1 MRLTTILLYF
11 FLIISIAGQD
21 TIKVT
26 YYNLLDFPEKQ
37 QDRVDTLK
45 KILDYIKP
53 DVFVVNELTSQYG
66 GDIIKNNALNVN
78 GDTSFAS
85 AVFDDGPDTD
95 NLLFYDQSKL
105 GLYSQSKIVTTLRDI
120 NEYILYH
127 KSSDLS
133 ITNDTTFMYFYSLH
147 LKAGNTINDGI
158 RRNDEAVIFKKYLVN
173 NNLDNRI
180 FIGGDFN
187 FYDSQEQAC
196 QQILNGQGLTLLDPI
211 NQMGSWHNNDF
222 YEEYHTQ
229 STRSTTGGYA
239 GGSWGGMDDRF
250 DFIFVSEDVMDAS
263 GGVKYLEN
271 TYLAEGQDGSFFNQP
286 INMYSNTA
294 VPNDIARA
302 LFYMSDHL
310 PISLKFAVGSPIGIN
325 NLDKQEIQFVYNPIK
340 KRLNINC
347 DEKELEFTVYDIRG
361 SKIISKIGNYKT
373 DFFLDLGSAK
383 KGFYIISCALNGEII
398 THKFVIY

>member
-1 MRLTTILLYF
+1 MRLVTIILFCFSLMSV
-11 FLIISIAGQD
+11 IGQD

-26 YYNLLDFPEKQ
+26 YYNLLDFPERQ
-37 QDRVDTLK
+37 EDRVDTLK
-45 KILDYIKP
+45 KILDYIQP
-53 DVFVVNELTSQYG
+53 DVFVVNELTSQHG
-66 GDIIKNNALNVN
+66 GDIIKNIALNVN

-95 NLLFYDQSKL
+95 NLLFYDQTKL
-105 GLYSQSKIVTTLRDI
+105 GFYSQNKIVTTLRDI

-133 ITNDTTFMYFYSLH
+133 VTNDTTLMYFYSLH
-147 LKAGNTINDGI
+147 LKAGNTISDGI
-158 RRNDEAVIFKKYLVN
+158 RRNDDAVIFKQYLVN

-196 QQILNGQGLTLLDPI
+196 QQILNGQGLTLIDPI
-211 NQMGSWHNNDF
+211 NQMGSWHTNDF
-222 YEEYHTQ
+222 YEDYHTQ
-229 STRSTTGGYA
+229 STRSATGGYA
-239 GGSWGGMDDRF
+239 GGAWGGMDDRF

-271 TYLAEGQDGSFFNQP
+271 TYVAEGQDGSFYNQA
-286 INMYSNTA
+286 INMSSNAA

-310 PISLKFAVGSPIGIN
+310 PVSLKFAVGSPIGIN
-325 NLDKQEIQFVYNPIK
+325 NLDKEEIHFLYNPVI
-340 KRLNINC
+340 KRLNIYC
-347 DEKELEFTVYDIRG
+347 DEKDVEFTLYDIRG
-361 SKIISKIGNYKT
+361 SKIMSEIVNYKT
-373 DFFLDLGSAK
+373 DFFVDLGAVK
-383 KGFYIISCALNGEII
+383 KGFYIISCTLNGEII
-398 THKFVIY
+398 THKFVVY

>member
-1 MRLTTILLYF
+1 MRLVTIILF
-11 FLIISIAGQD
+11 CFSLISVIGQD

-26 YYNLLDFPEKQ
+26 YYNLLDFPERQ
-37 QDRVDTLK
+37 EDRVDTLK
-45 KILDYIKP
+45 KILDYIQP

-66 GDIIKNNALNVN
+66 GDIIKNIALNVN

-95 NLLFYDQSKL
+95 NLLFYDQTKL
-105 GLYSQSKIVTTLRDI
+105 GFYSQNKIVTTLRDI

-133 ITNDTTFMYFYSLH
+133 VTNDTTLMYFYSLH
-147 LKAGNTINDGI
+147 LKAGNTISDGI
-158 RRNDEAVIFKKYLVN
+158 RRNDDAVIFKQYLVN

-196 QQILNGQGLTLLDPI
+196 QQILNGQGLTLIDPI
-211 NQMGSWHNNDF
+211 NQMGSWHTNDF
-222 YEEYHTQ
+222 YEDYHTQ
-229 STRSTTGGYA
+229 STRSATGGYA
-239 GGSWGGMDDRF
+239 GGAWGGMDDRF

-271 TYLAEGQDGSFFNQP
+271 TYVAEGQDGSFYNQA
-286 INMYSNTA
+286 INMSSNAA

-310 PISLKFAVGSPIGIN
+310 PVSLKFAVGSPIGIN
-325 NLDKQEIQFVYNPIK
+325 NLDKEEIHFLYNPII
-340 KRLNINC
+340 KRLNIYC
-347 DEKELEFTVYDIRG
+347 DEKDVEFTLYDIRG
-361 SKIISKIGNYKT
+361 SKIMSEIVNYKT
-373 DFFLDLGSAK
+373 DFFVDLGAVK

-398 THKFVIY
+398 THKFVVY